1 MTTKNQTTEA
11 VLRGLKND
19 AVRQRWEMFH
29 RAIALA
35 KNSNNAALNAE
46 QEPAESTHA
55 STTVLRVVR

>member
-11 VLRGLKND
+11 VLRGLKNE

-35 KNSNNAALNAE
+35 KHSNNAALDAE
-46 QEPAESTHA
+46 QELIDSNHA
-55 STTVLRVVR
+55 TTTVLRVVR

>member
-11 VLRGLKND
+11 VIRGLKNE
-19 AVRQRWEMFH
+19 AVRQRWELFH

-35 KNSNNAALNAE
+35 KHSNNAALDAE
-46 QEPAESTHA
+46 QETVESSHA